1 MRPGSRSLPG
11 VPWRRC
17 RRSLGRWPPS
27 RWRMRPGPAP
37 PSGACRSRWRRSR
50 GRPRRRRR
58 RPGPAASGSPRAR
71 SRGDRGRGAS
81 PPRPRALA
89 RRRATGRTRTGPARL
104 SRSTPWERAS
114 HHHQVAPV
122 WRQDLAARLGHGDR
136 LAEAG
141 GHEPRD
147 PERPHSVEGRAGL
160 EDSSEPST
168 IQMESSDHSG
178 GKPRPTG

>member
-1 MRPGSRSLPG
+1 
-11 VPWRRC
+11 
-17 RRSLGRWPPS
+17 
-27 RWRMRPGPAP
+27 
-37 PSGACRSRWRRSR
+37 
-50 GRPRRRRR
+50 
-58 RPGPAASGSPRAR
+58 
-71 SRGDRGRGAS
+71 
-81 PPRPRALA
+81 
-89 RRRATGRTRTGPARL
+89 
-104 SRSTPWERAS
+104 RAS

-122 WRQDLAARLGHGDR
+122 WRQDLATRLGHGER

-178 GKPRPTG
+178 GKPRPTGQAWYSLRYTSGSTPASPFAAARATSCAVQP